1 MSAAFDRVRG
11 HVDAGR
17 LPSAVLGVAT
27 AEGTVALEGFGAA
40 ASDRY
45 PLFSITKP
53 LLGIA
58 AARAI
63 ERGLLTTE
71 TPLRD
76 AVPEFGAGRDDVVLL
91 RHLASHTAG
100 IAEPPLDPVTPLR
113 EELVTRGRDFA
124 AGSASRYSSLAFEGI
139 AALVEHATGHDW
151 ADAVAQ
157 WAGEIGADGLSLDHA
172 GSVEVVDAAA
182 SGVDMARFAALRHP
196 GAGLVGRAEDLLR
209 LGSELLRIE
218 GGATGGVLQPA
229 TLAMMRRPLTGDIPR
244 LEPYIA
250 ERGQDWGFTWNL
262 RSRAPGLID
271 QDVYG
276 HGGWAGTEFWVH
288 PSAGIAWVLLT
299 NAVSRPGVD
308 LDALDNAVVS
318 AR

>member
-1 MSAAFDRVRG
+1 MSAAFDLVRG
-11 HVDAGR
+11 HVAAGR

-27 AEGTVALEGFGAA
+27 ADGTIALEGFGAA
-40 ASDRY
+40 ASARY

-71 TPLRD
+71 TPLQA
-76 AVPEFGAGRDDVVLL
+76 AVPEFGSGRDDTVLL
-91 RHLASHTAG
+91 RHLVSHTAG

-113 EELVTRGRDFA
+113 EELITRGRDFV

-139 AALVEHATGHDW
+139 AALVEHTTGQDW

-172 GSVEVVDAAA
+172 GAVEVVDAAR

-196 GAGLVGRAEDLLR
+196 GAGMVGRAEDLLR

-218 GGATGGVLQPA
+218 GGATDGILQPA

-244 LEPYIA
+244 LEPYPT
-250 ERGQDWGFTWNL
+250 ESGQDWGFTWNL
-262 RSRAPGLID
+262 RTRAPGLID
-271 QDVYG
+271 RDVYG

-288 PSAGIAWVLLT
+288 PGAGVAWVLLT

-308 LDALDNAVVS
+308 LDALDNAVV
-318 AR
+318 AGR